1 MNSEILAGLSGI
13 ISNDLS
19 VNLNSKKQVNSE
31 NNEFVSLLQNRL
43 AFDISDTSNL
53 SDSFKNSETKSQW
66 NSSTNSVHSI
76 SARSQ
81 LSQSSRKEVESSYS
95 KDDTRA
101 TTRTENSDRLEQHEK
116 AETAE
121 KAGKND
127 FRDTADEGDMADRHE
142 DCKLSEESSASAS
155 HTTSQSSNVDSEAI
169 TEESV
174 SADTDK
180 ETMLA
185 DIENVKSNI
194 TEPRIEESKEATAS
208 VEAVEE
214 TEDSEKLMVNMEN
227 AAQNNSQE
235 FAAAML
241 ADDTVDN
248 TETQEM
254 TKAQQAFEQLLATFS
269 PEEKTALIEVLNRLS
284 PKDLQILNESP
295 GEFKNSLLK
304 LLDAMPESDE
314 KAAMMEMLDS
324 PEFMQLLQAA
334 ANVHTTESTSSTS
347 ETTESGAES
356 SQVKMQSVAD
366 RLQNRADLSSEKSD
380 KTAETDVTDKAA
392 PNDESAEAKTD
403 LKTESADEAETKNNL
418 KHERVSRQ
426 SSEKQG
432 STESKSGEENT
443 VITSKESL
451 REEFRRQNTASSE
464 AASAEDQSSG
474 DDAKALSGGNQQ
486 PWQPVV
492 QTDSK
497 SAAEDLARKFLSL
510 FGEKNGTAV
519 NEKTTGHSYAQ
530 SAEVGKKTA
539 TMSNSSNG
547 SMGNGFSFGSG
558 ASGNTTSVARQAATS
573 PAANVLFSELL
584 EKAEFLKTQNGSKVL
599 NLELD
604 PKELGKIEMELTSR
618 DGSVSARISAESA
631 LSKAK
636 LDELA
641 PQIKE
646 QLQSQ
651 GVNLTEITVDISSK
665 NPDEQ
670 HNSQMSGGKSKSSR
684 ISASE
689 KEGAEAIIRKNIL
702 PHLRRA
708 ALNIQAVDMMV

>member
-95 KDDTRA
+95 KDGMRA
-101 TTRTENSDRLEQHEK
+101 TTRTENSDRPEQQEK
-116 AETAE
+116 AEIAE

-127 FRDTADEGDMADRHE
+127 FRDTDDEGDMADRHK
-142 DCKLSEESSASAS
+142 DCQLSEESSASAS
-155 HTTSQSSNVDSEAI
+155 DTTSQSSNIDSEAI

-174 SADTDK
+174 SANTAK
-180 ETMLA
+180 EAMLG
-185 DIENVKSNI
+185 DIENVKSSI
-194 TEPRIEESKEATAS
+194 TEPKLEENTAS

-254 TKAQQAFEQLLATFS
+254 TKAQQSLEQLLATFS

-334 ANVHTTESTSSTS
+334 ANVHTAESTSSTS

-403 LKTESADEAETKNNL
+403 LKAEFADEAETKNNL

-497 SAAEDLARKFLSL
+497 SAAEDLARKFL
-510 FGEKNGTAV
+510 
-519 NEKTTGHSYAQ
+519 
-530 SAEVGKKTA
+530 
-539 TMSNSSNG
+539 
-547 SMGNGFSFGSG
+547 
-558 ASGNTTSVARQAATS
+558 
-573 PAANVLFSELL
+573 
-584 EKAEFLKTQNGSKVL
+584 
-599 NLELD
+599 
-604 PKELGKIEMELTSR
+604 
-618 DGSVSARISAESA
+618 
-631 LSKAK
+631 
-636 LDELA
+636 
-641 PQIKE
+641 
-646 QLQSQ
+646 
-651 GVNLTEITVDISSK
+651 
-665 NPDEQ
+665 
-670 HNSQMSGGKSKSSR
+670 
-684 ISASE
+684 
-689 KEGAEAIIRKNIL
+689 
-702 PHLRRA
+702 
-708 ALNIQAVDMMV
+708 

>member
-155 HTTSQSSNVDSEAI
+155 ASHKTSQSSNVDSEAI

-334 ANVHTTESTSSTS
+334 ANV
-347 ETTESGAES
+347 
-356 SQVKMQSVAD
+356 
-366 RLQNRADLSSEKSD
+366 
-380 KTAETDVTDKAA
+380 
-392 PNDESAEAKTD
+392 
-403 LKTESADEAETKNNL
+403 
-418 KHERVSRQ
+418 
-426 SSEKQG
+426 
-432 STESKSGEENT
+432 
-443 VITSKESL
+443 
-451 REEFRRQNTASSE
+451 
-464 AASAEDQSSG
+464 
-474 DDAKALSGGNQQ
+474 
-486 PWQPVV
+486 
-492 QTDSK
+492 
-497 SAAEDLARKFLSL
+497 
-510 FGEKNGTAV
+510 
-519 NEKTTGHSYAQ
+519 
-530 SAEVGKKTA
+530 
-539 TMSNSSNG
+539 
-547 SMGNGFSFGSG
+547 
-558 ASGNTTSVARQAATS
+558 
-573 PAANVLFSELL
+573 
-584 EKAEFLKTQNGSKVL
+584 
-599 NLELD
+599 
-604 PKELGKIEMELTSR
+604 
-618 DGSVSARISAESA
+618 
-631 LSKAK
+631 
-636 LDELA
+636 
-641 PQIKE
+641 
-646 QLQSQ
+646 
-651 GVNLTEITVDISSK
+651 
-665 NPDEQ
+665 
-670 HNSQMSGGKSKSSR
+670 
-684 ISASE
+684 
-689 KEGAEAIIRKNIL
+689 
-702 PHLRRA
+702 
-708 ALNIQAVDMMV
+708 